1 MQIEADQAF
10 EKLCILNKED
20 PSNQLPNPR
29 PAGLCFASWG
39 HIYKLHYNDLL

>member
-1 MQIEADQAF
+1 MEADPAF
-10 EKLCILNKED
+10 ETLYILNKQD
-20 PSNQLPNPR
+20 PSNQRSNPR